1 MKTFAV
7 KILLCFCCQK
17 DKRLQQIAGTALK
30 IMKAKAFDTR
40 LFKRILKFT
49 KPYQWRFNGVIIFA
63 VSLSIFAALR
73 PYLLKQTVDG
83 YIATQDQNGLLMYVI
98 LMGIVLLLEVFS
110 QFYFVYWANWLGQ
123 DIVKD
128 IRTKLFRHILSFRM
142 KYFDHVPVGQ
152 LVTRSVSD
160 IESIARIFSQGLFM
174 IISDLM
180 KMVVVLAFMFYMN
193 WTLTWIVIVAMPIL
207 VFFTRIFQ
215 KKMQVAF
222 EEVRTQIA
230 NMNSFVQERVTG
242 MKIVQLF
249 NREKI
254 EYEKFKSI
262 NDKHKK
268 AWIKTIL
275 YNSIFFPIADII
287 SSLTLGFIV
296 LYGGIKILNGDN
308 FTTFGDLFSYTMF
321 IGMLFNPLRQIAD
334 KFNEMQ
340 LGMIAANRVFD
351 ILDTE
356 DQIQDTGVI
365 DAPIFKGDIEFKKV
379 RFGYIPDE
387 EVIKG
392 IDLEV
397 SAGQTIAI
405 VGSTGAGKSTII
417 NLLNRFYEINSGSI
431 YIDNHNIENYTL
443 GSLRKQIA
451 VVLQDVFLFA
461 DTIFNNITLNNPE
474 ISREQVLAAAKKIG
488 VHEFIMSLPDNYD
501 FDVKERGVM
510 LSSGQRQL
518 FAFLRAY
525 VSNPSI
531 LILDEATSSIDT
543 YSEEL
548 IQRATETITKGRTS
562 IVIAHRLATIVN
574 ADKIVVMDKG
584 LIVEQGTHQE
594 LINRESGY
602 YKNLYDSQ
610 FSVAN

>member
-1 MKTFAV
+1 
-7 KILLCFCCQK
+7 
-17 DKRLQQIAGTALK
+17 
-30 IMKAKAFDTR
+30 MKAKAFDTR

-49 KPYQWRFNGVIIFA
+49 KPYQWRFNGVVVFA

-73 PYLLKQTVDG
+73 PYLLKQTVDD
-83 YIATQDQNGLLMYVI
+83 YIKTEDANGLLLYI
-98 LMGIVLLLEVFS
+98 TLMGIVLLMEVFS

-128 IRTKLFRHILSFRM
+128 IRIKLFRHILSFRM
-142 KYFDHVPVGQ
+142 KYFDMVPVGQ

-160 IESIARIFSQGLFM
+160 IEAIARIFSQGLFM

-180 KMVVVLAFMFYMN
+180 KMVVVLGFMFYMN
-193 WTLTWIVIVAMPIL
+193 WKLSWIVIAAMPVL
-207 VFFTRIFQ
+207 VFITRIFQ
-215 KKMQVAF
+215 RKMQVAF
-222 EEVRTQIA
+222 EEVRNQIA
-230 NMNSFVQERVTG
+230 NINTFVQERVTG

-249 NREKI
+249 NREEI
-254 EYEKFKSI
+254 ELEKFKEI

-296 LYGGIKILNGDN
+296 LYGGIKILNGDH

-340 LGMIAANRVFD
+340 QGMIAANRVFE
-351 ILDTE
+351 IIDTH
-356 DQIQDTGVI
+356 DNIQDTGTIKASV
-365 DAPIFKGDIEFKKV
+365 FLGNIEFKEV
-379 RFGYIPDE
+379 RFSYIKDE

-392 IDLEV
+392 IDLKV
-397 SAGQTIAI
+397 KAGETVAI

-417 NLLNRFYEINSGSI
+417 NLLNRFYEIKSGTI
-431 YIDNHNIENYTL
+431 CIDNENIENYTL
-443 GSLRKQIA
+443 SSLRKQIA
-451 VVLQDVFLFA
+451 VVLQDVFLFS

-474 ISREQVLAAAKKIG
+474 ISREDVIAAAQEIG
-488 VHEFIMSLPDNYD
+488 VHDFIMSLPNNYD

-518 FAFLRAY
+518 IAFLRAY

-548 IQRATETITKGRTS
+548 IQRATETITRGRTS

-594 LINRESGY
+594 LIGKTSGY
-602 YKNLYDSQ
+602 YKTLYESQ
-610 FSVAN
+610 FSLVE

>member
-1 MKTFAV
+1 
-7 KILLCFCCQK
+7 
-17 DKRLQQIAGTALK
+17 
-30 IMKAKAFDTR
+30 MKAKAFDTR
-40 LFKRILKFT
+40 LFKRILKYT
-49 KPYQWRFNGVIIFA
+49 KPYQLRFRGVIVFA
-63 VSLSIFAALR
+63 ISLSVFAALR

-83 YIATQDQNGLLMYVI
+83 YIKTHDQQGLLFYI
-98 LMGIVLLLEVFS
+98 TLMGIVLLAEVFS
-110 QFYFVYWANWLGQ
+110 QYYFVYWANWLGQ

-128 IRTKLFRHILSFRM
+128 IRTKLFKHILSFRM

-160 IESIARIFSQGLFM
+160 IEAIARIFSQGLFM

-180 KMVVVLAFMFYMN
+180 KMIVVLFFMFYMN
-193 WTLTWIVIVAMPIL
+193 WKLTWIVIVSMPVL
-207 VFFTRIFQ
+207 VLFTRIFQ
-215 KKMQVAF
+215 RKMQVAF
-222 EEVRTQIA
+222 EEVRTEIA

-249 NREKI
+249 NRENI
-254 EYEKFKSI
+254 ELDKFKNI
-262 NDKHKK
+262 NEKHRK

-275 YNSIFFPIADII
+275 YNSIFFTIADII

-296 LYGGIKILNGDN
+296 LYGGFKILNGDM

-351 ILDTE
+351 ILDTQ
-356 DQIQDTGVI
+356 DQIQDTGTI
-365 DAPIFKGDIEFKKV
+365 EAPIFKGNIEFKDV
-379 RFGYIPDE
+379 RFGYIPEE

-397 SAGQTIAI
+397 KAGQTIAI

-417 NLLNRFYEINSGSI
+417 NLLNRFYEIKSGTI
-431 YIDNHNIENYTL
+431 CIDHQNIENYTL
-443 GSLRKQIA
+443 ESLRIQIA

-461 DTIFNNITLNNPE
+461 DTIYNNITLNNPS
-474 ISREQVLAAAKKIG
+474 ISREEVLAAAQKIG
-488 VHEFIMSLPDNYD
+488 VHDFIMSLPDNYY

-518 FAFLRAY
+518 IAFLRAF

-548 IQRATETITKGRTS
+548 IQRATETITQGRTS

-584 LIVEQGTHQE
+584 LIVEEGTHQE
-594 LINRESGY
+594 LINKESGY

>member
-1 MKTFAV
+1 
-7 KILLCFCCQK
+7 
-17 DKRLQQIAGTALK
+17 
-30 IMKAKAFDTR
+30 
-40 LFKRILKFT
+40 
-49 KPYQWRFNGVIIFA
+49 VIIFA
-63 VSLSIFAALR
+63 VFLSVFAAIR
-73 PYLLKQTVDG
+73 PLILQGTVDI
-83 YIATQDQNGLLMYVI
+83 YIKPKDNYGLLMYVT
-98 LMGIVLLLEVFS
+98 LMGITLLLEVIF
-110 QFYFVYWANWLGQ
+110 QFFFVYWANWLGQ

-128 IRTKLFRHILSFRM
+128 IRTKLFQHMLSFRM
-142 KYFDHVPVGQ
+142 KYFDNAPVGQ

-160 IESIARIFSQGLFM
+160 IEQIARIFSQGLFM
-174 IISDLM
+174 IASDLM
-180 KMVVVLAFMFYMN
+180 KMAVCLIIMFWMNWHLSLIVVL
-193 WTLTWIVIVAMPIL
+193 AMPIL
-207 VFFTRIFQ
+207 LYFTRIFQ
-215 KKMQVAF
+215 RKMQLAF

-230 NMNSFVQERVTG
+230 NMNTFVQERVTG

-249 NREKI
+249 NREDV
-254 EYEKFKSI
+254 EFENFKAI

-296 LYGGIKILNGDN
+296 LYGGLQIINGN
-308 FTTFGDLFSYTMF
+308 PFTTLGQMTAYTMF

-351 ILDTE
+351 ILDTK
-356 DQIQDTGVI
+356 DQIQDKGTI
-365 DAPIFKGDIEFKKV
+365 EAPIFSGNIEFKDV
-379 RFGYIPDE
+379 HFGYIAE
-387 EVIKG
+387 EYVIKG
-392 IDLEV
+392 IDLSV
-397 SAGQTIAI
+397 SAGKTIAI
-405 VGSTGAGKSTII
+405 VGATGAGKSTII
-417 NLLNRFYEINSGSI
+417 NLLNRFYEINSGTI
-431 YIDNHNIENYTL
+431 FIDEHNIENYTL
-443 GSLRKQIA
+443 NSLRKQIA

-461 DTIFNNITLNNPE
+461 DTIFNNITLNNPN

-488 VHEFIMSLPDNYD
+488 VHKFIMSLPDNYD

-518 FAFLRAY
+518 IAFLRAY

-548 IQRATETITKGRTS
+548 IQKATETITKGRTS
-562 IVIAHRLATIVN
+562 IVIAHRLATIIN

-594 LINRESGY
+594 LLEKTGGY

-610 FSVAN
+610 FVIAD

>member
-1 MKTFAV
+1 
-7 KILLCFCCQK
+7 
-17 DKRLQQIAGTALK
+17 
-30 IMKAKAFDTR
+30 MKAKAFDTR
-40 LFKRILKFT
+40 LFKRILQYT
-49 KPYQWRFNGVIIFA
+49 KPYQWRFNGVVVFA
-63 VSLSIFAALR
+63 VSLSLFAALR
-73 PYLLKQTVDG
+73 PYLLKQTVDS
-83 YIATQDQNGLLMYVI
+83 YIQTEDAAGLLLYI
-98 LMGIVLLLEVFS
+98 SLMGIVLLLEVFS

-128 IRTKLFRHILSFRM
+128 IRIKLFKHILSFRM
-142 KYFDHVPVGQ
+142 KYFDLVPVGQ

-174 IISDLM
+174 IISDMM
-180 KMVVVLAFMFYMN
+180 KMLVVLIFMFYMN
-193 WTLTWIVIVAMPIL
+193 WKLTWIVIIAMPIL
-207 VFFTRIFQ
+207 VFITRIFQ
-215 KKMQVAF
+215 RKMQVAF

-230 NMNSFVQERVTG
+230 NMNTFVQERVTG

-249 NREKI
+249 NREEI
-254 EYEKFKSI
+254 ESKKFKEI
-262 NDKHKK
+262 NEKHQN

-287 SSLTLGFIV
+287 SSLTLGFVV
-296 LYGGIKILNGDN
+296 LYGGIKILNGDH

-321 IGMLFNPLRQIAD
+321 ISMLFNPLRQIAD

-340 LGMIAANRVFD
+340 LGMIAANRVFE
-351 ILDTE
+351 IIDT
-356 DQIQDTGVI
+356 QSHIQDTGKLE
-365 DAPIFKGDIEFKKV
+365 APVFKGNIQFKEV
-379 RFGYIPDE
+379 RFSYIDNE

-392 IDLEV
+392 INLNV
-397 SAGQTIAI
+397 KSGKTVAI

-417 NLLNRFYEINSGSI
+417 NLLNRFYEIKSGTI
-431 YIDNHNIENYTL
+431 CIDNENIENYTL
-443 GSLRKQIA
+443 SSLRKQIA
-451 VVLQDVFLFA
+451 IVLQDVFLFA
-461 DTIFNNITLNNPE
+461 DTIYNNITLNNPD
-474 ISREQVLAAAKKIG
+474 ITKEQVYAAAREIG
-488 VHEFIMSLPDNYD
+488 VHDFIMSLPDNYN

-518 FAFLRAY
+518 IAFLRAY

-548 IQRATETITKGRTS
+548 IQRATETITRGRTS

-584 LIVEQGTHQE
+584 LIVEEGTHQE
-594 LINRESGY
+594 LINKESGY

-610 FSVAN
+610 FSLAE

>member
-1 MKTFAV
+1 
-7 KILLCFCCQK
+7 
-17 DKRLQQIAGTALK
+17 
-30 IMKAKAFDTR
+30 MKAKAFDTR
-40 LFKRILKFT
+40 LFKRILQYT
-49 KPYQWRFNGVIIFA
+49 KPYQWRFNGVVIFA
-63 VSLSIFAALR
+63 ISLSLFAALR

-83 YIATQDQNGLLMYVI
+83 YIQTEDANGLLMYI
-98 LMGIVLLLEVFS
+98 SLMGIVLLLEVFS

-128 IRTKLFRHILSFRM
+128 IRIKLFKHILSFRM
-142 KYFDHVPVGQ
+142 KYFDLVPVGQ

-174 IISDLM
+174 IISDMM
-180 KMVVVLAFMFYMN
+180 KMLVVLIFMFYMN
-193 WTLTWIVIVAMPIL
+193 WKLTWIVIIAMPIL
-207 VFFTRIFQ
+207 VFITRIFQ
-215 KKMQVAF
+215 RKMQVAF

-230 NMNSFVQERVTG
+230 NMNTFVQERVTG

-249 NREKI
+249 NREEI
-254 EYEKFKSI
+254 ESEKFRGI
-262 NDKHKK
+262 NEKHQN

-287 SSLTLGFIV
+287 SSLTLGFVV
-296 LYGGIKILNGDN
+296 LYGGIKILNGDH

-321 IGMLFNPLRQIAD
+321 ISMLFNPLRQIAD

-340 LGMIAANRVFD
+340 LGMIAANRVFE
-351 ILDTE
+351 IIDTQ
-356 DQIQDTGVI
+356 DQIQDTGTLE
-365 DAPIFKGDIEFKKV
+365 APVFRGNIQFKKV
-379 RFGYIPDE
+379 HFSYIDDE

-392 IDLEV
+392 IDLSVNSGE
-397 SAGQTIAI
+397 TIAI

-417 NLLNRFYEINSGSI
+417 NLLNRFYEIKSGSI
-431 YIDNHNIENYTL
+431 CIDNENIEHYTL
-443 GSLRKQIA
+443 SSLRKQIA
-451 VVLQDVFLFA
+451 IVLQDVFLFA
-461 DTIFNNITLNNPE
+461 DTIYNNITLNNPE
-474 ISREQVLAAAKKIG
+474 ITRENVYAAAKEIG
-488 VHEFIMSLPDNYD
+488 VHDFIMSLPDNYD

-518 FAFLRAY
+518 IAFLRAY

-584 LIVEQGTHQE
+584 LIVEEGTHQE
-594 LINRESGY
+594 LINKESGY
-602 YKNLYDSQ
+602 YKNLYESQ
-610 FSVAN
+610 FSLAE

>member
-1 MKTFAV
+1 
-7 KILLCFCCQK
+7 
-17 DKRLQQIAGTALK
+17 
-30 IMKAKAFDTR
+30 MKAKAFDTR
-40 LFKRILKFT
+40 LFKRILQYT

-63 VSLSIFAALR
+63 ISLSIFAALR

-83 YIATQDQNGLLMYVI
+83 YLKTHDQQGLLMYVI
-98 LMGIVLLLEVFS
+98 LMGIVLLMEVFS

-128 IRTKLFRHILSFRM
+128 IRTKLFKHLLSFRM
-142 KYFDHVPVGQ
+142 KYFDLVPVGQ

-160 IESIARIFSQGLFM
+160 IEAIARIFSQGLFM

-180 KMVVVLAFMFYMN
+180 KMVVVLLFMFYMN

-249 NREKI
+249 NREDI
-254 EYEKFKSI
+254 EFEKFKSI
-262 NDKHKK
+262 NDKHNK

-351 ILDTE
+351 ILDTQ
-356 DQIQDTGVI
+356 DQIQDTGTI
-365 DAPIFKGDIEFKKV
+365 EAPIFKGDIKFENV
-379 RFGYIPDE
+379 RFGYTPE
-387 EVIKG
+387 EDVIKG

-397 SAGQTIAI
+397 NAGQTIAI

-431 YIDNHNIENYTL
+431 CIDNHNIEHYTL
-443 GSLRKQIA
+443 SSLRTQIA

-461 DTIFNNITLNNPE
+461 DTIFNNITLNNSA

-488 VHEFIMSLPDNYD
+488 VHNFIMTLPDNYD

-518 FAFLRAY
+518 IAFLRAY

>member
-1 MKTFAV
+1 
-7 KILLCFCCQK
+7 
-17 DKRLQQIAGTALK
+17 
-30 IMKAKAFDTR
+30 MKAKAFDTR
-40 LFKRILKFT
+40 LFKRILQYT
-49 KPYQWRFNGVIIFA
+49 KPYKWRFNGVVAFA
-63 VSLSIFAALR
+63 VSLSVFAALR

-83 YIATQDQNGLLMYVI
+83 YIQTRDANGLLFYI
-98 LMGIVLLLEVFS
+98 TLMGVVLLCEVFS
-110 QFYFVYWANWLGQ
+110 QFYFVFWANWLGQ

-128 IRTKLFRHILSFRM
+128 IRTKLFKHILSFRM
-142 KYFDHVPVGQ
+142 KYFDLVPVGQ

-180 KMVVVLAFMFYMN
+180 KMVVVLIFMFYMN
-193 WTLTWIVIVAMPIL
+193 WQLTWIVIVAMPIL
-207 VFFTRIFQ
+207 VFITRIFQ
-215 KKMQVAF
+215 RKMQVAF
-222 EEVRTQIA
+222 EDVRNQIS

-249 NREKI
+249 HREDI
-254 EYEKFKSI
+254 EAEKFKSI

-287 SSLTLGFIV
+287 SSLTLGFVV
-296 LYGGIKILNGDN
+296 LYGGLQILNGET

-340 LGMIAANRVFD
+340 LGMIAANRVFA
-351 ILDTE
+351 IIDTQ
-356 DQIQDTGVI
+356 DQIQDTGTI
-365 DAPIFKGDIEFKKV
+365 QAPVFLGNLIFKDV
-379 RFGYIPDE
+379 RFSYITDE

-392 IDLEV
+392 IDLIV
-397 SAGQTIAI
+397 NAGDTVAI

-417 NLLNRFYEINSGSI
+417 NLLNRFYEIDSGRI
-431 YIDNHNIENYTL
+431 CIDNQNIENYTL
-443 GSLRKQIA
+443 ESLRKQIA

-461 DTIFNNITLNNPE
+461 DTVYNNITLNNPE
-474 ISREQVLAAAKKIG
+474 ITRENVLAAAKEIG
-488 VHEFIMSLPDNYD
+488 VHDFIMSLPDNYD

-518 FAFLRAY
+518 IAFLRAY

-531 LILDEATSSIDT
+531 LILDEATSSIDS

-548 IQRATETITKGRTS
+548 IQRATETITQGRTS